1 MGLTTKKNT
10 IYPYEADVELTSKG
24 MCEVHVIIKY
34 NNLEGEYF
42 NLHVEGEIEPTI
54 VVNEEQLVQLL
65 YACRKL
71 KEVGKKGINI
81 FKYGKKS
88 KTKKSLS
95 S

>member
-1 MGLTTKKNT
+1 MGIVAKKDR
-10 IYPYEADVELTSKG
+10 IYPYEADILLQSKG
-24 MCEVHVIIKY
+24 VCETHIIIKY
-34 NNLEGEYF
+34 NDSEGEYF
-42 NLHVEGEIEPTI
+42 DIHVEGDVQPTI
-54 VVNEEQLVQLL
+54 SLNEEQLVQLL

-71 KEVGKKGINI
+71 KEVGKNGIDI